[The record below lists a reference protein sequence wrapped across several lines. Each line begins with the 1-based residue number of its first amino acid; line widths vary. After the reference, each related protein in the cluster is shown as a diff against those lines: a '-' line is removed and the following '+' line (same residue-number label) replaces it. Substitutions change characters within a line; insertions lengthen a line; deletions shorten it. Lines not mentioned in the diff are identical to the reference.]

1 MSDLNAMDWSDWT
14 YDELLYRQSI
24 LQERLPAVTVEPLA
38 KRTSN
43 SKTAT
48 TATDTNI
55 ESSLSSSSQQDVV
68 ITVEKIDTHW
78 DFLIKEM
85 QWLAAD
91 FTAERKR
98 HKAGRKKIANAVVQD
113 LTNREQRRLRQCQ
126 AARQKQRKV
135 ANRHA
140 ARVQQWWTQLEKVI
154 AYQQKIKADQQR
166 QREMNQQ
173 LVKLVQLTERY
184 TQQLGNACVVDGDME
199 QALQKGSRRSKQR
212 IKDYA
217 QLRMQPDVLYGES
230 TDDSGSDATFTLE
243 TDSSDDETTLLQAET
258 EEARERQLGTGAFVP
273 DPDEIHKLRQEMDM
287 PIEQVLQRF
296 EREARDSGQLEL
308 NNNNNS
314 SSSSSSSSSSD
325 EESDRPSRKVHFAAE
340 PDIQDI
346 PSRSSPE
353 SGSSPVKLDP
363 GEDADDDQDA
373 SDVEDY
379 NDDDQDDYEMTEE
392 PVDDETTMM
401 EEEQLPQEMTTEEEL
416 ALLQSESELPVEELR
431 RRYAEVCAAQQ
442 ETDEAGSS
450 SDPEEMEEDIVDD
463 DDEFVLEGEALD
475 DETTFIAEE
484 KMGRDMTYEEEL
496 ALLRDENEIPIE
508 QLRQM
513 YQVNSDA
520 GIESEQD
527 EDEDGGDESGEGDES
542 SDVDENDQT
551 ALHALVGPVR
561 NGDNQDD
568 EYEPEEHDVIDDETT
583 MEAEEKLG
591 REITYEEELDILK
604 RESEMSIEELRAM
617 YAGVEDSSSEVEA
630 SQQDD
635 DELSEDSES
644 DGEFEPDV
652 MEVDDETTI
661 AVEELSGREMTVE
674 EEISNLNDENNM
686 SLEELRA
693 LYGISQDETKRQAG
707 EKRPQSILQESNKRS
722 RLDDVDVKSTTEDAN
737 CSTSE
742 GATMASV
749 SRPFL
754 LSPSVK
760 LREYQH
766 AGLGWLVSL
775 QARMLNGIL
784 ADGTCN
790 ESSVLASGDADLLL
804 LFVAQRWV
812 SEKHCKQYLYWRI
825 SRLTKASGVH
835 T

>member
-1 MSDLNAMDWSDWT
+1 MDWSDWT
-14 YDELLYRQSI
+14 YDELLYRHSVI
-24 LQERLPAVTVEPLA
+24 QERLPAVTVEPLA
-38 KRTSN
+38 KRTNSN
-43 SKTAT
+43 NKTTTT
-48 TATDTNI
+48 TATASQT
-55 ESSLSSSSQQDVV
+55 ESSSDVV
-68 ITVEKIDTHW
+68 MTVEKTDTHW
-78 DFLIKEM
+78 DYLIKEM

-113 LTNREQRRLRQCQ
+113 LANREQRRQRQCQ

-140 ARVQQWWTQLEKVI
+140 SRVQQWWTQLEKVI

-184 TQQLGNACVVDGDME
+184 TQKLGNVCVVDGVME

-217 QLRMQPDVLYGES
+217 QFRMQPDVLYGES

-258 EEARERQLGTGAFVP
+258 EEAQERQLGTGAFVP
-273 DPDEIHKLRQEMDM
+273 DPEEIHKLRQEMEM

-296 EREARDSGQLEL
+296 QQEARDSGHLEL
-308 NNNNNS
+308 NTNS
-314 SSSSSSSSSSD
+314 VSSSSD
-325 EESDRPSRKVHFAAE
+325 EESDRPSRKVRFAAE
-340 PDIQDI
+340 PDIQSI
-346 PSRSSPE
+346 PSRSFSETGSP
-353 SGSSPVKLDP
+353 PVKLDP

-379 NDDDQDDYEMTEE
+379 NDDDQDDQDDYEMTEE

-401 EEEQLPQEMTTEEEL
+401 EEERLPQEMTAEQEL
-416 ALLQSESELPVEELR
+416 AMLQSESELPVEELR
-431 RRYAEVCAAQQ
+431 RRYAEAFAQQ
-442 ETDEAGSS
+442 ETDEAESS
-450 SDPEEMEEDIVDD
+450 FDPEEMEGDNVDD
-463 DDEFVLEGEALD
+463 DGDFVPDGEALD
-475 DETTFIAEE
+475 DETTLIAEE
-484 KMGRDMTYEEEL
+484 KMGRDITYEEEL
-496 ALLRDENEIPIE
+496 ALLRNESEIPIE

-513 YQVNSDA
+513 YQSNNNA

-527 EDEDGGDESGEGDES
+527 EVDDAGDESDEDDESS
-542 SDVDENDQT
+542 SDVDMNLKLT
-551 ALHALVGPVR
+551 LHALVGPVR
-561 NGDNQDD
+561 EGDNQDD
-568 EYEPEEHDVIDDETT
+568 DYEPEEHDVDDEAT

-591 REITYEEELDILK
+591 REMTYEEELDILK
-604 RESEMSIEELRAM
+604 RESQMSIEELRAM
-617 YAGVEDSSSEVEA
+617 YVGVNDSSSDGEA

-635 DELSEDSES
+635 DELSEKSES
-644 DGEFEPDV
+644 DGEYEPGA

-661 AVEELSGREMTVE
+661 AAEELLGREMTVE
-674 EEISNLNDENNM
+674 EEISRLNDENNM
-686 SLEELRA
+686 SLAELRE
-693 LYGISQDETKRQAG
+693 LYGLSGDETKQRAG
-707 EKRPQSILQESNKRS
+707 EKRPQSIQHESNKKS
-722 RLDDVDVKSTTEDAN
+722 RLGEVKSATEEVNCIRSEAATTI
-737 CSTSE
+737 
-742 GATMASV
+742 ASV

-784 ADGTCN
+784 ADGTRH
-790 ESSVLASGDADLLL
+790 ESFVFAS
-804 LFVAQRWV
+804 
-812 SEKHCKQYLYWRI
+812 
-825 SRLTKASGVH
+825 T
-835 T
+835 